1 MTAAAMTTTPHIN
14 DRITR
19 ILRDHPVDG
28 DAPPLDFST
37 PATVERYLFWQNFK
51 HSDPLTRELI
61 QKLEATPL
69 NEMKS
74 EYGLDFPGDKLI
86 HLPNKETKLLSEIS
100 VHDLIQAYSVAR
112 SRARRQAED
121 VAQGKVFDEHPSQT
135 NWAREWQD
143 ISHILDGVTQSL
155 FRHLSNGNEASET
168 LNHLARYLTIKE
180 NMRTLTGDWELRD
193 KERDWTQRF
202 DRIFDAILEKSSGPA
217 PGKPMTTEELAD
229 VLRKVKIRIA
239 STVHPTDFQGSALR
253 EGMQNIGDALGDI
266 DTELSNGML
275 PADSPAIQAF
285 KTAVDTALGTWHS
298 DTAITTDRKITVT
311 GELTR
316 DQALAERNAKQMAQA
331 MHDFNEVAE
340 RRIGVKLSH
349 EQFQQAVWPG
359 FDHDGR
365 PDETAATLKQAVE
378 NIQNNET
385 ALGYRVGE
393 LRHNAGI
400 HEKLL
405 GLLIARA
412 VRDGTPGMDTVIPLL
427 GGKTYPDLDGAQKTA
442 VLEEIMRRG
451 VPLFPAGE
459 TPGHVGSMAHPED
472 TATLLATLSDG
483 LDLKGLG
490 INDKDMNF
498 IGHTIRR
505 SLMMKHLQDKAL
517 AEGKPT
523 PCDTLILA
531 NYFDTSDYLEAMLV
545 LKQAGIVELDS
556 SGKVTRAD
564 VDIVPLIE
572 DDKAYKQLEENPTS
586 LRDNAFARDMMHA
599 RGDKLAIL
607 WGHSDSGK
615 SLGFF
620 GAQVAIRKSKQ
631 AVSNNFGEDGVTVEH
646 YDGAG
651 WEPERGGGGYMPK
664 ALIYNTMFETSPT
677 LRATAAQGD
686 AARKIA
692 SSPFN
697 AYRFFDSI
705 IEGLLKRAK
714 ISRALDD
721 RIENAKSAIYDRL
734 AAFSAGIYQKE
745 ISTNEPDIV
754 NFILNTGAFL
764 DPDSSSRPE
773 KRGDGNTKFE
783 DIRAIKAGLSSTLIA
798 STFLHHGTGRMLQEL
813 LKGEKGEFADLQI
826 RAGDGR
832 VYKGAQLATWLY
844 ENSVFFRNTIN
855 QAALAS
861 EMADEQVAALYARR
875 SETSD
880 KDLKI
885 LENVQQELH
894 LIRATCRTVAGDKYP
909 YYSTEFHN
917 ASVERVEDGTFA
929 HLMQAHALQK
939 MEDARRETS
948 APEQLEARAD
958 YRSFKAIA
966 KLGLNAIHEAYQ
978 AGLQLM
984 RPPLELSKHTG
995 LGR

>member
-1 MTAAAMTTTPHIN
+1 MTASAHIN
-14 DRITR
+14 DRITG
-19 ILRDHPVDG
+19 ILEDYPIAGV
-28 DAPPLDFST
+28 APPLDFSE

-51 HSDPLTRELI
+51 HSDPQTQELI
-61 QKLEATPL
+61 QKLETAPL
-69 NEMKS
+69 GS
-74 EYGLDFPGDKLI
+74 LRAEYGLDFQPDRII
-86 HLPNKETKLLSEIS
+86 HLPNKETKPLAELS

-112 SRARRQAED
+112 SRARRQAEAI
-121 VAQGKVFDEHPSQT
+121 AQGKTPDKESLQT
-135 NWAREWQD
+135 DWAKEWQD
-143 ISHILDGVTQSL
+143 ISHILDGVTQSI
-155 FRHLSNGNEASET
+155 FSHLSNGNEASET

-193 KERDWTQRF
+193 KERDWTTRF
-202 DRIFDAILEKSSGPA
+202 DELFNSILEKRDPQRPSLGS
-217 PGKPMTTEELAD
+217 PMTTEELAA
-229 VLRKVKIRIA
+229 VFRQIKIRIA
-239 STVHPTDFQGSALR
+239 STVHPTDFQGNALR
-253 EGMQNIGDALGDI
+253 EGMQNIGDALGAI
-266 DTELSNGML
+266 DKELSSGTL
-275 PADSPAIQAF
+275 TDDSPTIQSFKDAIE
-285 KTAVDTALGTWHS
+285 DALSAWHS
-298 DTAITTDRKITVT
+298 DALITTGEKITVA

-340 RRIGVKLSH
+340 RRIGVTLSH
-349 EQFQQAVWPG
+349 EQFVQAVWPG

-378 NIQNNET
+378 NIQNNPT

-400 HEKLL
+400 HEKLV

-412 VRDGTPGMDTVIPLL
+412 IMDGTPGMDTVIPLL
-427 GGKTYPDLDGAQKTA
+427 GDKTYPELDGTQKTA

-451 VPLFPAGE
+451 VPLFPDGE
-459 TPGHVGSMAHPED
+459 TPTQVGSMEHPENV
-472 TATLLATLSDG
+472 ATLLTTLSDR
-483 LDLKGLG
+483 LDLKALG

-505 SLMMKHLQDKAL
+505 SLMMKHLQDKAV
-517 AEGKPT
+517 AEDKPT

-545 LKQAGIVELDS
+545 LKQAGIVEMDG

-572 DDKAYKQLEENPTS
+572 DDKAYKHLEEDPTS
-586 LRDNAFARDMMHA
+586 LRDNALARDMMHA
-599 RGDKLAIL
+599 RGEKLAIL

-631 AVSNNFGEDGVTVEH
+631 EVSKTFGKDGVTVEH

-664 ALIYNTMFETSPT
+664 ALIYNTMFEPSPT

-705 IEGLLKRAK
+705 IEGLLKRAR
-714 ISRALDD
+714 IVRSLDE
-721 RIENAKSAIYDRL
+721 RVESAKSAIYDRL
-734 AAFSAGIYQKE
+734 AAYSAGIYQKE

-813 LKGEKGEFADLQI
+813 LKGAKGEFSDLKI

-832 VYKGAQLATWLY
+832 IYKGPELASWLY

-855 QAALAS
+855 QAALAA
-861 EMADEQVAALYARR
+861 EMADGQVAALYARR
-875 SETSD
+875 SETP

-894 LIRATCRTVAGDKYP
+894 LIRATCREVAGDKYP
-909 YYSTEFHN
+909 YYSAEFHN
-917 ASVERVEDGTFA
+917 ASLERVEDGTFA
-929 HLMQAHALQK
+929 HLLQAHALQK
-939 MEDARRETS
+939 MENAKRETPD
-948 APEQLEARAD
+948 PERLEARAD
-958 YRSFKAIA
+958 YSSFKAIA

-995 LGR
+995 MTR